1 MQPKMKPIVKRLTP
15 HKITNKFTLH
25 PHLNGMTYIQHFAF
39 STRLG
44 LRLGRLV
51 VVAITH
57 AIFPWIWKREV
68 STTINSLSRGFRV
81 KR

>member
-1 MQPKMKPIVKRLTP
+1 MVRKKLVVRLMPKTVVRS
-15 HKITNKFTLH
+15 FTLH

-39 STRLG
+39 SAKVGIKLA
-44 LRLGRLV
+44 RLV
-51 VVAITH
+51 LVAFTH

-68 STTINSLSRGFRV
+68 SDSVNKLSRGFRI